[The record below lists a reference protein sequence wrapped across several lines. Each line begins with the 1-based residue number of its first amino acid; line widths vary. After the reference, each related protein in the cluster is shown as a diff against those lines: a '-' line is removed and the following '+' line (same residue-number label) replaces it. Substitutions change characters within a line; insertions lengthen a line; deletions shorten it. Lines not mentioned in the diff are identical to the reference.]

1 MKTITKLWIFIAILI
16 ILAPIGLILPE
27 YLRSGAAWGEWS
39 SDEIKNIIGYI
50 PRGIARLSALWN
62 SPMPDYAFKNSRNN
76 ALPGKGVE
84 YILSAAIGVLIIL
97 AIMLLVGRFLQKRDG
112 IEPKK

>member
-16 ILAPIGLILPE
+16 VLAPVGLILPE
-27 YLRSGAAWGEWS
+27 YLKSGAAWGEWS

-50 PRGIARLSALWN
+50 PRGIAVLSTLWN
-62 SPMPDYAFKNSRNN
+62 SPMPGYAFKNSRNN
-76 ALPGKGVE
+76 ALPASRVE

-97 AIMLLVGRFLQKRDG
+97 AIMLLIGRFLQKRNG
-112 IEPKK
+112 IDSKK